1 MDAFKPQQK
10 MSCQLS
16 RAESNNHQ
24 SSIQV
29 PFYLEMAG
37 LQLGSSAVI
46 RSLARQIYGL
56 VNPYMVVIVRES
68 PQNAL
73 NSSLGIGGI
82 CPDT

>member
-1 MDAFKPQQK
+1 
-10 MSCQLS
+10 MSCHLEKGQ
-16 RAESNNHQ
+16 NQ
-24 SSIQV
+24 TITKVPSIQV

-56 VNPYMVVIVRES
+56 VNPYMVVICKGI
-68 PQNAL
+68 PPKNAL

-82 CPDT
+82 RPDT